1 MPDPLMNDD
10 FGDLQGRVES
20 PTDAHSRLN
29 LDRAIAYQAPL
40 EDPIRKGE
48 LNPERELPESGSPQ
62 LNRTAR
68 QVGSAIGGVVSQA
81 RRLPQSARN
90 GLYVVR
96 DRAQEMG
103 NHASDQIT
111 GSAASLAGNAQERIR
126 EFGDVAREA
135 GERAQQRVGEML
147 DMAEVRARELLDKAD
162 ELTGYLAARTNELK
176 LDLDDRT
183 RELRDAARI
192 RAIELRDRAQRAV
205 RERPLET
212 LGCLA
217 AAAFI
222 VGVSLRIARSRN
234 ASH

>member
-20 PTDAHSRLN
+20 PTDAQSRLN

-90 GLYVVR
+90 GLYLVR
-96 DRAQEMG
+96 DRAQ
-103 NHASDQIT
+103 
-111 GSAASLAGNAQERIR
+111 
-126 EFGDVAREA
+126 
-135 GERAQQRVGEML
+135 
-147 DMAEVRARELLDKAD
+147 
-162 ELTGYLAARTNELK
+162 
-176 LDLDDRT
+176 
-183 RELRDAARI
+183 
-192 RAIELRDRAQRAV
+192 
-205 RERPLET
+205 
-212 LGCLA
+212 
-217 AAAFI
+217 
-222 VGVSLRIARSRN
+222 
-234 ASH
+234 